1 MFYKMGIVVGSSGN
15 HKIITIDN
23 INQKSPFRLLLLSQQ
38 FKLLKIILKFSS
50 LVKSCFVTGLS

>member
-1 MFYKMGIVVGSSGN
+1 MGIVVGSSGN